1 MLKLEK
7 NSTLIMIG
15 DSVTDCDRAYDAV
28 PAGWNSFGNGY
39 VSLVNAAL
47 TGLAPEARI
56 GVYNKG
62 VNGNTVVDLKERWQR
77 DVLDL
82 RPDYVSVMIGINDVW
97 RHFDSIMQPVLKVDE
112 ETFRCT
118 YQELV
123 EKTLPRVKGMWIMGP
138 FMMVESRDYPMRV
151 MVEKYAAIAREIA
164 QAHDICYIDTQKRM
178 DAFMEKLP
186 AYMISSD
193 HVHPNLQGHM
203 ILAKAFLDAVGF
215 EWK

>member
-7 NSTLIMIG
+7 GSILIMTG
-15 DSVTDCDRAYDAV
+15 DSVTDCDRTYDAV

-47 TGLAPEARI
+47 TGLAPESRI
-56 GVYNKG
+56 AVYNKG
-62 VNGNTVVDLKERWQR
+62 VSGNTIVDLKERWQR

-82 RPDYVSVMIGINDVW
+82 HPDYVSVMIGINDVW
-97 RHFDSIMQPVLKVDE
+97 RHFDSVMQPVLKVDK
-112 ETFRCT
+112 ETYRRT
-118 YQELV
+118 YGEIV
-123 EKTLPRVKGMWIMGP
+123 ENTLPLVKGMWIMGP
-138 FMMVESRDYPMRV
+138 FMMVENKDYPMRV

-164 QAHDICYIDTQKRM
+164 ESHGIPYIDTQERM

-186 AYMISSD
+186 AYMISGD

-203 ILAKAFLDAVGF
+203 ILVKAFLDAVDF
-215 EWK
+215 EW